1 MSSVAQTF
9 AGLNRTAV
17 LGPDGNISWQ
27 WFKGF
32 NALAQAA
39 DAPAAAG
46 PIPASSDSP
55 GLQGEITTD
64 GEFLYICIATNT
76 WARAALS
83 AF

>member
-17 LGPDGNISWQ
+17 LGADGNISWQ

-39 DAPAAAG
+39 NAPAATG

-55 GLQGEITTD
+55 GLAGQIVAGGGFI
-64 GEFLYICIATNT
+64 YVCIETNL
-76 WARAALS
+76 WLRAALS